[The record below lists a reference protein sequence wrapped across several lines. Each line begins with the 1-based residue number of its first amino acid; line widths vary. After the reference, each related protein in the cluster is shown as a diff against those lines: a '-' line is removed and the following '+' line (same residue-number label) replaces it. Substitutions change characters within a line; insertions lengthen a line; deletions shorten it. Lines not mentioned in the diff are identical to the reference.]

1 MVCKF
6 FDKKTGS
13 GISVNEQLA
22 RELHKPVFKKLSGQH
37 ILLTWNHC
45 HHMLRTIQLNPSC
58 VWQSTKENG
67 VYFRKG
73 KKEEQKKRKHEEL
86 LKTVVANKRFWKTPY
101 SEQRARIETVKRL
114 QHL

>member
-22 RELHKPVFKKLSGQH
+22 RELHKPVFKKLSGKH

-45 HHMLRTIQLNPSC
+45 HQHVKNHTVESKLCLAKHKR
-58 VWQSTKENG
+58 NG

-86 LKTVVANKRFWKTPY
+86 LKTVLANKSFWKTPD